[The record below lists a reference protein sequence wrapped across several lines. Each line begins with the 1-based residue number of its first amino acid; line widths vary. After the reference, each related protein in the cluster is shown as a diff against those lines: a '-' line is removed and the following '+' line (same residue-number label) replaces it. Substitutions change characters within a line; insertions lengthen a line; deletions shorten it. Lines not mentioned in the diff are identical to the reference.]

1 MFFKTARFRLV
12 RLREAGTFVLNLQLM
27 TAEQHPDY
35 QRIEQAIRFLQ
46 ANFDRQPDL
55 DEVARQVYL
64 SPFHFQRLFSEWAG
78 VSPKRFLQ
86 TLTAEHLKSR
96 LHETRNLLE
105 AAEMA
110 GLSAPSRVHDLFVT
124 LEAVTP
130 QEYRT
135 GGSGLQIHYGFCQT
149 PFGECLLATTER
161 GICWLAFVPEGGHE
175 AALHELYAAWPEAQL
190 SENQTIVARL
200 AQAIFHAAGPDRKF
214 HLLVKGTNFQLKV
227 WNALLRIPA
236 GGVASYQT
244 VAQAA
249 GVPGASRAVGSAVGS
264 NHLAYLI
271 PCHRVIRQS
280 GTIGEYRWSSAKKAL
295 LLGWEMNQ
303 TVGESV

>member
-1 MFFKTARFRLV
+1 
-12 RLREAGTFVLNLQLM
+12 M
-27 TAEQHPDY
+27 TAEQHLDY

-105 AAEMA
+105 AAELA
-110 GLSAPSRVHDLFVT
+110 GLSTPSRVHDLFVT

-130 QEYRT
+130 QEYRS
-135 GGSGLQIHYGFCQT
+135 GGSGLNIHYGFCAS

-161 GICWLAFVPEGGHE
+161 GLCWLAFVPEGGQE
-175 AALHELYAAWPEAQL
+175 AALTELYVAWPAAQL
-190 SENQTIVARL
+190 TEQPSKAAQL
-200 AQAIFHAAGPDRKF
+200 AAAIFQPTEPGRKF

-236 GGVASYQT
+236 GGVASYQA

-249 GVPGASRAVGSAVGS
+249 SVPGAARAVGSAVGS

-280 GTIGEYRWSSAKKAL
+280 GMIGEYRWSSSKKAL

-303 TVGESV
+303 SVGQPA

>member
-1 MFFKTARFRLV
+1 
-12 RLREAGTFVLNLQLM
+12 M

-46 ANFDRQPDL
+46 TNFERQPDL

-86 TLTAEHLKSR
+86 TLTAEYLKAK

-105 AAEMA
+105 AAELA
-110 GLSAPSRVHDLFVT
+110 GLSTPSRVHDLFVT

-135 GGSGLQIHYGFCQT
+135 GGAGLYINYGFAPT
-149 PFGECLLATTER
+149 PFGDGLLATTER
-161 GICWLAFVPEGGHE
+161 GMCWLAFVPEGGHE
-175 AALHELYAAWPEAQL
+175 AALTELYAAWPQAQL
-190 SENQTIVARL
+190 AENQGVAAKL
-200 AQAIFHAAGPDRKF
+200 AQEIFQSAEPGRKF
-214 HLLVKGTNFQLKV
+214 HLLVRGTNFQVKV
-227 WNALLRIPA
+227 WNALLHIPA
-236 GGVASYQT
+236 GSVASYQA

-249 GVPGASRAVGSAVGS
+249 GVPGAARAVGSAIGS
-264 NHLAYLI
+264 NNLAYLI

-280 GTIGEYRWSSAKKAL
+280 GMIGEYRWGSPKKAL
-295 LLGWEMNQ
+295 LLGWEVNQ
-303 TVGESV
+303 ATTRTP

>member
-1 MFFKTARFRLV
+1 
-12 RLREAGTFVLNLQLM
+12 M

-46 ANFDRQPDL
+46 TNFDRQPDL

-64 SPFHFQRLFSEWAG
+64 SPFHFQRLFSDWVG

-86 TLTAEHLKSR
+86 TLTAEHLKSK

-105 AAEMA
+105 AAELA
-110 GLSAPSRVHDLFVT
+110 GLSTPSRVHDLFVT

-130 QEYRT
+130 QEYRS
-135 GGSGLQIHYGFCQT
+135 GGAGLHISYGFSPT

-161 GICWLAFVPEGGHE
+161 GICWLAFVSAGGHE
-175 AALHELYAAWPEAQL
+175 AALTELYAAWPEAEIG
-190 SENQTIVARL
+190 ENPIMAIKLAQTIF
-200 AQAIFHAAGPDRKF
+200 QSTKQSRKF
-214 HLLVKGTNFQLKV
+214 HLLVRGTNFQLKV
-227 WNALLRIPA
+227 WNALLRIPV

-244 VAQAA
+244 IAQAA
-249 GVPGASRAVGSAVGS
+249 GIPGAARAVGSAVGS

-280 GTIGEYRWSSAKKAL
+280 GTIGEYRWSSSKKAL

-303 TVGESV
+303 AVGELV

>member
-1 MFFKTARFRLV
+1 
-12 RLREAGTFVLNLQLM
+12 M

-46 ANFDRQPDL
+46 TNFERQPDL

-86 TLTAEHLKSR
+86 SLTAEHLKTK

-110 GLSAPSRVHDLFVT
+110 GLSTPSRVHDLFVT

-135 GGSGLQIHYGFCQT
+135 GGAGLYITYGFAPT
-149 PFGECLLATTER
+149 PFGDCLLATTER
-161 GICWLAFVPEGGHE
+161 GICWLAFVPAGEHE
-175 AALHELYAAWPEAQL
+175 AALAELHTAWPQAQL
-190 SENQTIVARL
+190 AENEGITTKL
-200 AQAIFHAAGPDRKF
+200 AQEIFQAAEPGRKF
-214 HLLVKGTNFQLKV
+214 HLLVRGTNFQVKV
-227 WNALLRIPA
+227 WNALLHIPT
-236 GGVASYQT
+236 GNVASYQA

-249 GVPGASRAVGSAVGS
+249 GVPGASRAVGSAIGS
-264 NHLAYLI
+264 NNLAYLI
-271 PCHRVIRQS
+271 PCHRVIRQN
-280 GTIGEYRWSSAKKAL
+280 GMIGEYRWSSPKKAL

-303 TVGESV
+303 GVSEPA

>member
-1 MFFKTARFRLV
+1 MSV
-12 RLREAGTFVLNLQLM
+12 
-27 TAEQHPDY
+27 EQHPDY
-35 QRIEQAIRFLQ
+35 QRIEQAIHFLQ

-64 SPFHFQRLFSEWAG
+64 SPFHFQRLFSDWAG
-78 VSPKRFLQ
+78 ISPKRFLQ
-86 TLTAEHLKSR
+86 TLTAEHLKTR

-105 AAEMA
+105 AAELA
-110 GLSAPSRVHDLFVT
+110 GMSTPSRVHDLFVT

-135 GGSGLQIHYGFCQT
+135 GGSGLNIRYGFGVS

-161 GICWLAFVPEGGHE
+161 GLCWLAFVPAGGHE
-175 AALHELYAAWPEAQL
+175 AALAELYTAWPFAQFFNDQEASTAVMQ
-190 SENQTIVARL
+190 S
-200 AQAIFHAAGPDRKF
+200 IFQSDASDRKF

-227 WNALLRIPA
+227 WNALLRIPS
-236 GGVASYQT
+236 GSIVSYQ
-244 VAQAA
+244 AMARA
-249 GVPGASRAVGSAVGS
+249 MGMPGAARAVGSAIGA

-280 GTIGEYRWSSAKKAL
+280 GIIGEYRWSSPKKAM
-295 LLGWEMNQ
+295 LLGWEMNRP
-303 TVGESV
+303 VAGAI